1 MLHYRAFGVTI
12 ASHIDLLS
20 LDAVTSSDTDAALT
34 VEVAESSSAP
44 VSEWFHDWRLG
55 RNLPRVSF
63 GRTDDGYLV
72 RFDSFAEFAVSV
84 AGTVVRCPDPEA
96 HAAVP
101 VEHLLLDQVVPLA
114 LARQGHLLLHGSA
127 VHVPGVGAVAV
138 LGRSRRGKST
148 LASALARHA
157 QIIADDCVRIDD
169 TPGGFHALPSY
180 PALRLWDDS
189 RAKVRFNL
197 NAFPFRASGSPLRAV
212 FVLGARAPRG
222 PAAAIRA
229 IPAPRAFVQL
239 ARHQFQLDVTDR
251 CALARSFHM
260 LTALVAQVPVYR
272 LRVRDN
278 LDAASDAAAG
288 VVQHLLGP

>member
-12 ASHIDLLS
+12 ASRIDLLS
-20 LDAVTSSDTDAALT
+20 LEPVTSTDSDAALT
-34 VEVAESSSAP
+34 IELAESSSAP

-55 RNLPRVSF
+55 RHLPRVSF

-72 RFDSFAEFAVSV
+72 RFDRRADFAVS
-84 AGTVVRCPDPEA
+84 AEGTVVRCPDPGPD
-96 HAAVP
+96 AAAP

-114 LARQGHLLLHGSA
+114 LARQGHLLVHGSA
-127 VHVPGVGAVAV
+127 VHVPGFGAIAV

-157 QIIADDCVRIDD
+157 QIIADDCVRIDV
-169 TPGGFHALPSY
+169 TPVGFHAVPSY
-180 PALRLWDDS
+180 PALRLWGDS
-189 RAKVRFNL
+189 SAKLRFNDG
-197 NAFPFRASGSPLRAV
+197 AFPFRASGSPLHAV

-229 IPAPRAFVQL
+229 IPATRAFVQL

-251 CALARSFHM
+251 AALARSFEM
-260 LTALVAQVPVYR
+260 LTALVSQVPVYR
-272 LRVRDN
+272 LRVRDS
-278 LDAASDAAAG
+278 LDAVSDAAEG
-288 VVQHLLGP
+288 VVEHLLAS